1 MQSVGILPFA
11 SIAQSLRHFAGAG
24 VTFEPVKITRA
35 CAGNCFFAFLLF
47 NAAAYGLVTEA
58 ERPVTSAAEKR
69 SENNPNMET
78 KRTGLVIHGGA
89 GTIERSN
96 MTPEKERDYRAG
108 LERALKAGYEI
119 LKRGGSSLDA
129 TEGAVRVLEDDP
141 HFNAGRGSVFT
152 SAGTNEMDA
161 SIMDGKTLKA
171 GAVGSVQHIKNPI
184 TLARLVMEKSPHVM
198 LDCAGA
204 EAFAKANGM
213 ELVDQKYF
221 FTQERWDAL
230 QKMKAAEK
238 QRAGGAEKKFII
250 TDQDRHGTVGA
261 VAVDKDGNLAAAT
274 STGGTTNKMPGRI
287 GDTPVIGAGTYANNR
302 TCAVS
307 CTGDGEYFIRA
318 AAAHDVS
325 ALMQYRGLKLQEAAQ
340 TALDTVK
347 QLGGTGGLIAI
358 DKNGEIALPFNTSGM
373 YRGYV
378 DPSGKFVVEIY
389 R

>member
-1 MQSVGILPFA
+1 MRIP
-11 SIAQSLRHFAGAG
+11 
-24 VTFEPVKITRA
+24 RA
-35 CAGNCFFAFLLF
+35 CAVNCFFALMLF
-47 NAAAYGLVTEA
+47 TAAASAFAEESMPRPTPTA
-58 ERPVTSAAEKR
+58 ERRP
-69 SENNPNMET
+69 ENKPNMET
-78 KRTGLVIHGGA
+78 KKIGLAIHGGA
-89 GTIERSN
+89 GTIERGT
-96 MTPEKERDYRAG
+96 MTPEKEREYRAG
-108 LERALKAGYEI
+108 LERALNAGYEI

-129 TEGAVRVLEDDP
+129 TEAAVRVLEDDP

-204 EAFAKANGM
+204 EAFARTNGM

-238 QRAGGAEKKFII
+238 ERASGAGKSFII

-261 VAVDKDGNLAAAT
+261 VALDKDGNLAAAT

-287 GDTPVIGAGTYANNR
+287 GDTPVIGAGTYANNQ

-318 AAAHDVS
+318 AAAHEVS
-325 ALMQYRGLKLQEAAQ
+325 ALMQYRGMKLQEAAQ
-340 TALDTVK
+340 AALDTVK

-358 DKNGEIALPFNTSGM
+358 DKSGEIALPFNTNGM

-378 DPSGKFVVEIY
+378 DPNGNFVVEIY
-389 R
+389 K

>member
-1 MQSVGILPFA
+1 MK
-11 SIAQSLRHFAGAG
+11 IAQ
-24 VTFEPVKITRA
+24 T
-35 CAGNCFFAFLLF
+35 CAANCFFVFMLF
-47 NAAAYGLVTEA
+47 NAAAPGLAQEA
-58 ERPVTSAAEKR
+58 KWSTKPAAETR
-69 SENNPNMET
+69 PDNNPNMET
-78 KRTGLVIHGGA
+78 KKIGLAIHGGA

-96 MTPEKERDYRAG
+96 ITPEKEREYRAG
-108 LERALKAGYEI
+108 LEQALRAGYEI

-129 TEGAVRVLEDDP
+129 TEAAVRVLEDDP

-161 SIMDGKTLKA
+161 SIMDGRTLKA

-204 EAFAKANGM
+204 EAFAKANGI

-238 QRAGGAEKKFII
+238 NRASGDGKSFII

-261 VAVDKDGNLAAAT
+261 VALDKDGNLAAAT
-274 STGGTTNKMPGRI
+274 STGGTTHKMPGRI
-287 GDTPVIGAGTYANNR
+287 GDTPVIGAGTYANNQ

-318 AAAHDVS
+318 SAAHEVS
-325 ALMQYRGLKLQEAAQ
+325 ALMQYRGLKLQQAAQ

-358 DKNGEIALPFNTSGM
+358 DNNSDVALPFNTNGM

-378 DPSGKFVVEIY
+378 DPKGKFVIEIY

>member
-1 MQSVGILPFA
+1 MKVA
-11 SIAQSLRHFAGAG
+11 
-24 VTFEPVKITRA
+24 RA
-35 CAGNCFFAFLLF
+35 CAADCFFALMLF
-47 NAAAYGLVTEA
+47 NAAA
-58 ERPVTSAAEKR
+58 SALAQESIASATTAAGKR
-69 SENNPNMET
+69 LENNSNMET
-78 KRTGLVIHGGA
+78 KKIGLVVHGGA
-89 GTIERSN
+89 GTIERSK
-96 MTPEKERDYRAG
+96 MTPEKEREYRAG
-108 LERALKAGYEI
+108 LERALTAGYEI

-129 TEGAVRVLEDDP
+129 TEAAVSALEDDP
-141 HFNAGRGSVFT
+141 QFNAGRGSVFT

-161 SIMDGKTLKA
+161 SIMEGKTLKA

-184 TLARLVMEKSPHVM
+184 SLARLVMEKSPHVM

-213 ELVDQKYF
+213 ELVDPKYF
-221 FTQERWDAL
+221 FTQQRWDAL

-238 QRAGGAEKKFII
+238 NRASGDGKSFII

-261 VAVDKDGNLAAAT
+261 VALDGHGNLAAAT

-287 GDTPVIGAGTYANNR
+287 GDTPVIGAGTYANNQ

-318 AAAHDVS
+318 AAAHEVS
-325 ALMQYRGLKLQEAAQ
+325 ALMQYRGMKLLEAAQ

-347 QLGGTGGLIAI
+347 KLGGEGGMIAI
-358 DKNGEIALPFNTSGM
+358 DRNGDIALPFNTNGM

-378 DPSGKFVVEIY
+378 DPNGKFVIEIY

>member
-1 MQSVGILPFA
+1 M
-11 SIAQSLRHFAGAG
+11 
-24 VTFEPVKITRA
+24 
-35 CAGNCFFAFLLF
+35 LF
-47 NAAAYGLVTEA
+47 DAAASGLGQESGRSVKPASEI
-58 ERPVTSAAEKR
+58 RPDNS
-69 SENNPNMET
+69 PNMET
-78 KRTGLVIHGGA
+78 EKIGFAIHGGA
-89 GTIERSN
+89 GTIERST
-96 MTPEKERDYRAG
+96 MTPEKEREYRAG
-108 LERALKAGYEI
+108 LERALTAGYEI

-129 TEGAVRVLEDDP
+129 TEAAVRVLENDP
-141 HFNAGRGSVFT
+141 LFNAGRGSVFT

-171 GAVGSVQHIKNPI
+171 GAVGSVRHIKNPI
-184 TLARLVMEKSPHVM
+184 NLARLVMEKSPHVM

-221 FTQERWDAL
+221 FTQQRWDAL

-238 QRAGGAEKKFII
+238 NRGSGAGKSFLI

-261 VAVDKDGNLAAAT
+261 VALDKNGNLAAAT

-287 GDTPVIGAGTYANNR
+287 GDTPVIGAGTYADNQ

-307 CTGDGEYFIRA
+307 CTGDGEYFIRV
-318 AAAHDVS
+318 AAAHEVS
-325 ALMQYRGLKLQEAAQ
+325 ALIEHRGMKLQEAAQ

-358 DKNGEIALPFNTSGM
+358 DNNGEIAMPFNTDGM
-373 YRGYV
+373 YRGYI
-378 DPSGKFVVEIY
+378 DPNGKFVVEIY